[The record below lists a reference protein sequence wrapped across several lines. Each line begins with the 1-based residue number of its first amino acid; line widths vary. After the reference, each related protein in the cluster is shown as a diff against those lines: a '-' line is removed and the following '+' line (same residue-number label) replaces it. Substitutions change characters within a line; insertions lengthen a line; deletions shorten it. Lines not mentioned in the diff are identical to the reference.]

1 MNPTPVTWAIVT
13 LQDQC
18 RVSRVRLTTTAHCS
32 SMKNLRSSAQQTA
45 MATGRNPDAAEL
57 IGKSQLLFPLSCTL
71 PVQESEPI
79 TEKPPGRKDCR
90 GNSFATNVLNFD
102 LL

>member
-1 MNPTPVTWAIVT
+1 
-13 LQDQC
+13 
-18 RVSRVRLTTTAHCS
+18 
-32 SMKNLRSSAQQTA
+32 MKNLRSSAQQTA

-102 LL
+102 LLWKIFFKYYSNKPTKYFIASHTAEC